1 MNEINFQK
9 HLELLKHL
17 YADETIA
24 FTDLLIEYATEI
36 PCPNTD
42 PEIYIN
48 QGIKLYTDERLTKI
62 VDLAKYE

>member
-1 MNEINFQK
+1 MNRINFQK

-24 FTDLLIEYATEI
+24 LTALLIEYATEI

-42 PEIYIN
+42 PEVYIN
-48 QGIKLYTDERLTKI
+48 KGIKLYSDERFVNI
-62 VDLAKYE
+62 ADLAEDE